1 MYFLTTPL
9 NIGASHLWWYAFLL
23 KSEVYL
29 HVSGDDGPIPKKLEK
44 KRTMF
49 LYLIQSLI
57 DMTRIFLQ
65 KRANLELKTRKE
77 VKKQK

>member
-1 MYFLTTPL
+1 MYFLTTSL

-44 KRTMF
+44 KGDV

-65 KRANLELKTRKE
+65 KRANLELKSRKE
-77 VKKQK
+77 VRKQK

>member
-1 MYFLTTPL
+1 M
-9 NIGASHLWWYAFLL
+9 
-23 KSEVYL
+23 
-29 HVSGDDGPIPKKLEK
+29 SGDDGPIPKKLEK

-65 KRANLELKTRKE
+65 KRANLELKTRKKLE
-77 VKKQK
+77 SKNDFCMLRAFLLLEKAFLLN